1 MRINYNVSSIIA
13 RNALNNNDKRVA
25 ASTQRLSSGYK
36 INSAADNASGLAI
49 ARRMNAQIKS
59 LQQAN
64 QSANDGLSALNTAD
78 GAMTEMHDILQRMN
92 ELAIQS
98 ANGTN
103 SETDREMIQTEINE
117 LVAEIDRIAD
127 TTQYNSQTLLN
138 GHFAYKA
145 YPNIDNVQVMS
156 YTKGVATGT
165 YVIGQLKYSHYK
177 DTTTIYNTD
186 VMQATDTK
194 GDVASVSY
202 SRAKVKVTEAERFE
216 IDDKNNALSDSLV
229 KSTSTLAE
237 NCKGISQFKTFPESS
252 KVTIEDDDIVIKGQG
267 NFEIKIKVNDRTPN
281 YQTGDKPPVPTDVK
295 SVTTSGAIVK
305 TTTEYKNPVSGATV
319 VTTTSFSS
327 VKNYRNIAVV
337 DPSGERRFIS
347 EINFFNNVD
356 SKGNVIKDGKGEIY
370 TDEKGDNGKGLKED
384 FAGYFEE
391 KYPGCAIEIQDVK
404 YEEIKN
410 TESTTPASI
419 GAFKVS
425 YKVIDGKTGLP
436 LEKDA
441 DGKTLTDGLVEDD
454 IFKFYQ
460 AKNDFGATMA
470 NQKSLENYLYSETQ
484 TTRTEYK
491 IGNKEADDCLKIDVT
506 GMGAMIVQVGA
517 NSGQYMELEIP
528 ALNAV
533 NLNVDDLDVSTE
545 DAATKS
551 IDIVGKAINQLSAV
565 RSKIGA
571 YSNRLEHTITNLD
584 STEENITA
592 SYSRIMDVD
601 MATEMTE
608 YSTVQI
614 LVQAST
620 SMLAQA
626 NERPQQVLQLLQ

>member
-25 ASTQRLSSGYK
+25 ASTQRLSSGCK
-36 INSAADNASGLAI
+36 INSAADNAAGLAI

-92 ELAIQS
+92 ELAIQA

-103 SETDREMIQTEINE
+103 SESDREMIQTEIDQ
-117 LVAEIDRIAD
+117 LVNEIDRIAD
-127 TTQYNSQTLLN
+127 TTQFNAQTLLN
-138 GHFAYKA
+138 GTFAYKA
-145 YPNIDNVQVMS
+145 YANVDNAKVMS
-156 YTKGVATGT
+156 YTGGVATGT
-165 YVIGQLKYSHYK
+165 YVIGQLTYCHYK

-186 VMQATDTK
+186 VMRATDTV
-194 GDVASVSY
+194 GNVVDASY
-202 SRAKVKVTEAERFE
+202 SMATVKVTEAERFE
-216 IDDKNNALSDSLV
+216 VDNQDDWLSDNLV
-229 KSTSTLAE
+229 RSTSTVASTYTD
-237 NCKGISQFKTFPESS
+237 ISQFKTFPDSS
-252 KVTIEDDDIVIKGQG
+252 KVTVDKNNIVIKAQG
-267 NFEIKIKVNDRTPN
+267 DFEIKIAVNDRI
-281 YQTGDKPPVPTDVK
+281 PVDDRDNEKGSNPT
-295 SVTTSGAIVK
+295 
-305 TTTEYKNPVSGATV
+305 
-319 VTTTSFSS
+319 VTTTSTAGNVTSITKEYNKAAAGCTVTTTTSYSS
-327 VKNYRNIAVV
+327 VKTYRNIAVV
-337 DPSGERRFIS
+337 DPNGERRFIS

-356 SKGNVIKDGKGEIY
+356 SKNTALGTPEIY
-370 TDEKGDNGKGLKED
+370 TDDKGDNGKGLKED

-391 KYPGCAIEIQDVK
+391 ANPGCAIQIDGVEYIPPD
-404 YEEIKN
+404 
-410 TESTTPASI
+410 TPPGTTTI
-419 GAFKVS
+419 GAFKVT
-425 YKVIDGKTGLP
+425 YTTINGKTGA
-436 LEKDA
+436 KA
-441 DGKTLTDGLVEDD
+441 QKTEE
-454 IFKFYQ
+454 FKLYQ
-460 AKNDFGATMA
+460 AKNDYGATMA

-484 TTRTEYK
+484 TIRTEYT
-491 IGNKEADDCLKIDVT
+491 IGNNKADDCLKINVT
-506 GMGAMIVQVGA
+506 GMGAMVVQVGA

-533 NLNVDDLDVSTE
+533 NLGVDKLDVSTE
-545 DAATKS
+545 DSATES

>member
-36 INSAADNASGLAI
+36 INSAADNAAGLAI

-138 GHFAYKA
+138 GNFAYRA
-145 YPNIDNVQVMS
+145 YANIDNAKVMS
-156 YTKGVATGT
+156 YTQGVATGT
-165 YVIGQLKYSHYK
+165 YAIGQLKYYHYK
-177 DTTTIYNTD
+177 DTTTTYNTD
-186 VMQATDTK
+186 VMKTSDTK
-194 GDVASVSY
+194 GNTVSATY
-202 SRAKVKVTEAERFE
+202 SSAKMKVTESERFE
-216 IDDKNNALSDSLV
+216 VSNRDDVLSKSLV
-229 KSTSTLAE
+229 KTTSTFADSYV
-237 NCKGISQFKTFPESS
+237 KGISQFKTFPESS
-252 KVTIEDDDIVIKGQG
+252 KVTIDEDNIVIKAQG
-267 NFEIKIKVNDRTPN
+267 NFEIKIAVNDRTPV
-281 YQTGDKPPVPTDVK
+281 YQTTGKPEPKPIKDDTTDEVK
-295 SVTTSGAIVK
+295 VI
-305 TTTEYKNPVSGATV
+305 TTTYQNSVSGATV

-327 VKNYRNIAVV
+327 VKTYRNIAVEGE
-337 DPSGERRFIS
+337 DGERYFIK
-347 EINFFNNVD
+347 ELNFFDNVD
-356 SKGNVIKDGKGEIY
+356 SAGNTLDPAKTEIY
-370 TDEKGDNGKGLKED
+370 TGEQDDNCKDLKED
-384 FAGYFEE
+384 LAGYFEQAHE
-391 KYPGCAIEIQDVK
+391 GYGIEINEVK
-404 YEEIKN
+404 Y
-410 TESTTPASI
+410 TAPTQTATI

-425 YKVIDGKTGLP
+425 YTIVNAKTG
-436 LEKDA
+436 EEETKEA
-441 DGKTLTDGLVEDD
+441 E
-454 IFKFYQ
+454 FKLYQ
-460 AKNDFGATMA
+460 AKNDYGNTM
-470 NQKSLENYLYSETQ
+470 KYPKDLGNYLVSETQ
-484 TTRTEYK
+484 TTRTEYT
-491 IGNKEADDCLKIDVT
+491 IGNNEPDDCLKIDVT
-506 GMGAMIVQVGA
+506 GMGAMVVQVGA

-533 NLNVDDLDVSTE
+533 NLGVDDLDVSTE